1 MSRELTSY
9 ELDIGELTNCDIRSI
24 DSEYISSVGIT
35 DKQIEIGRPIDIN
48 NFFVIVDAVMTR

>member
-35 DKQIEIGRPIDIN
+35 DKQIEIGRPTDIN
-48 NFFVIVDAVMTR
+48 NFFVIVDAVMIR

>member
-9 ELDIGELTNCDIRSI
+9 KLDIREPINCDIRPI

-35 DKQIEIGRPIDIN
+35 DKQIEIGRPAEIN
-48 NFFVIVDAVMTR
+48 NFFVIVDAVMIR